1 MPKKILIIDDE
12 PDIRIYLSAAL
23 EDEGYETAALGNEQP
38 GLSAIAAINPDLIIL
53 DIMMPGRSGVS
64 IYRELKAD
72 ERLKDTLV
80 VLFSGMQL
88 SREAL
93 VEDFENLSGDDSLPP
108 PQGFLEKPL
117 NLDVLKSLI
126 KKLLG
131 T

>member
-1 MPKKILIIDDE
+1 MARILIIDDE

-53 DIMMPGRSGVS
+53 DIMMPGRSGIS
-64 IYRELKAD
+64 IYRELRAD

-93 VEDFENLSGDDSLPP
+93 VEDFEKLSGDDSLPP